1 MDNFIHSL
9 PLDIILLIIPYT
21 YQLQNKNLLEDIR
34 NYYLSKKTLLDLY
47 YNYWII
53 MMQSI
58 DPEEDEAWLI
68 NDLVAY
74 ANNDKATMYG
84 YIDNFYTIFKRNPFL
99 QSNKALNKYIDN
111 LEKKEL
117 ITQINIFLGLFTIQ
131 ERKEF
136 FIFIGPRINL

>member
-9 PLDIILLIIPYT
+9 PFDILLLIIPYT

-34 NYYLSKKTLLDLY
+34 NLNVSKKTLLELY

-53 MMQSI
+53 VMQSQ
-58 DPEEDEAWLI
+58 DPEEDKAWLI

-99 QSNKALNKYIDN
+99 QSNEVINKYVDN
-111 LEKKEL
+111 LKKKKL
-117 ITQINIFLGLFTIQ
+117 ITQINIFLGLFTIL
-131 ERKEF
+131 ERNEF
-136 FIFIGPRINL
+136 FIFIGSRLNL